1 MWGYRNVWSR
11 WQMQEVNTIIPV
23 SLNSF
28 AVIKNMFDTCYL
40 SQRGAEFPSYEH
52 DGPFSELAQ
61 KVWVEQ
67 HGDVCQLLGE
77 DYFYRSDDPMLKRAY
92 GMIYLKDMTYEEFV
106 EYMVP
111 VKRLLDTK
119 AMMKQ

>member
-1 MWGYRNVWSR
+1 
-11 WQMQEVNTIIPV
+11 
-23 SLNSF
+23 
-28 AVIKNMFDTCYL
+28 MFDTCYL

-67 HGDVCQLLGE
+67 FDDVCNFLGE
-77 DYFYRSDDPMLKRAY
+77 GYFYQGNDPMLKRAY
-92 GMIYLKDMTYEEFV
+92 GMIYLKDMRYDEFV
-106 EYMVP
+106 EYMKP

-119 AMMKQ
+119 AAMK

>member
-1 MWGYRNVWSR
+1 M
-11 WQMQEVNTIIPV
+11 IPV

-67 HGDVCQLLGE
+67 MDDVCRLVGE
-77 DYFYRSDDPMLKRAY
+77 DYFYRSSDPMMKRAY
-92 GMIYLKDMTYEEFV
+92 GMIYLKDMTYAEFADH
-106 EYMVP
+106 MTS
-111 VKRLLDTK
+111 VKQLLDTK
-119 AMMKQ
+119 ESMKK